1 MRTLGRVAVLGAGTM
16 GSRIAAH
23 FANAGIPAL
32 LLDVVRPGST
42 DRSAAARQG
51 IEQALKQ
58 RPAGFYAA
66 SKASLVTPGNFEDD
80 LDKIAD
86 CDWIIEAVKEDLEI
100 KRALWTRVQEIRR
113 PGSILSTNTSGI
125 PLARITEGMRADF
138 RAHFLGTHFFNPPR
152 YLHLAEIIP
161 GRDTDSAV
169 LAFVREFCDRRLG
182 KGVVICKDTPNFIA
196 NRIGSMFGAAT
207 YHAMMES
214 GLSIEEVDALTGPLI
229 GVPRTATFRLVDL
242 VGLDVWALVSQNL
255 YDLIPNDPWR
265 ERIAPPLFLKQ
276 MIERGWLGD
285 KAGQGF
291 YKRVGP
297 NRDMHVI
304 DWRTLEYH
312 PLFGVSLPAAEAVRK
327 VADLPERLRALVQGT
342 DQASTFLWRVL
353 RDVLLYTA
361 SLVPEISDR
370 IVEVD
375 RAMRWGYGHE
385 LGPFQLWDAL
395 GFEVAARRME
405 AEGHELP
412 PIAVN
417 MLVAGARSFYRTA
430 DENGRPRTEYFDVG
444 TTTYLEMDP
453 PPGSLSLSDLKR
465 SRGVVDRNAAASL
478 IDLGD
483 GVLCLE
489 FHSKANAITEE
500 TLALLASSLQ
510 AVRAHHA
517 ALVIANDAADFST
530 GTLWGSLLAAARE
543 GQWSEVEGAIGR
555 HQQALRSIKG
565 FERPVVMAPF
575 GRVQGTAAE
584 WLLHATH
591 LQAHAELAWGFPDVA
606 MGLVPVCGGL
616 TALLARGLE
625 ARRAFDLVSAGTTS
639 SSAEEAREWGLLRAV
654 DAISMNRDRLLQDAK
669 LAALRLATNH
679 AAEFPTA
686 IHVGGET
693 AYAEMQLAAWQMK
706 EAGKA
711 TDHDVVIAEKL
722 AHVLS
727 GGRLTGTPSVPESY
741 LLELEREAALSLLG
755 MEKSQQR
762 LESMITSGKPL
773 RN

>member
-32 LLDVVRPGST
+32 LLDVVRPGSA

-51 IEQALKQ
+51 IDQALKQ
-58 RPAGFYAA
+58 RPTGFYTA
-66 SKASLVTPGNFEDD
+66 SKAALVTPGNFEDD
-80 LDKIAD
+80 LDKVAD
-86 CDWIIEAVKEDLEI
+86 CDWIIEAVKEDLDI
-100 KRALWTRVQEIRR
+100 KRALWMRVQELRK
-113 PGSILSTNTSGI
+113 PDSILSTNTSGI

-169 LAFVREFCDRRLG
+169 LAFVRDFCDRRLG

-265 ERIAPPLFLKQ
+265 ERIAPPSFLKQ

-291 YKRVGP
+291 YKRVGQ

-304 DWRTLEYH
+304 DWRTLKYR
-312 PLFGVSLPAAEAVRK
+312 PLGAVNLPAADAVRK
-327 VADLPERLRALVQGT
+327 VTDLPERLHALVQGT
-342 DQASTFLWRVL
+342 DKASTFLWRVL
-353 RDVLLYTA
+353 SDVLLYTA
-361 SLVPEISDR
+361 SLIPEISDR

-395 GFEVAARRME
+395 GFEAAARRME
-405 AEGHELP
+405 AESRELP

-417 MLVAGARSFYRTA
+417 MLQAGARSFYRIA
-430 DENGRPRTEYFDVG
+430 DQDGRPRTEYFDLA
-444 TTTYLEMDP
+444 TTMYQEVEP
-453 PPGSLSLSDLKR
+453 PPGSLNLGETKR
-465 SRGVVDRNAAASL
+465 ARGVVERNPSASL

-489 FHSKANAITEE
+489 FHYKANAITDE
-500 TLALLASSLQ
+500 TLAMLETALRS
-510 AVRAHHA
+510 VRTHYE

-530 GTLWGSLLAAARE
+530 GTHWGSLLAAARE
-543 GQWSEVEGAIGR
+543 GRWEEASATIVRYQEAA
-555 HQQALRSIKG
+555 QSIRQ
-565 FERPVVMAPF
+565 FEKPVVMAPF
-575 GRVQGTAAE
+575 GKVQGAAE
-584 WLLHATH
+584 WLLHASH
-591 LQAHAELAWGFPDVA
+591 VQANAELAWGFPDVS
-606 MGLVPVCGGL
+606 MGLVPACGGL
-616 TALLARGLE
+616 TRLLARGME
-625 ARRAFDLVSAGTTS
+625 ARRVFDLVFAGTTS
-639 SSAEEAREWGLLRAV
+639 GSAEEARELGLLRPE
-654 DAISMNRDRLLQDAK
+654 DAITMNRDRLLHDAK
-669 LAALRLATNH
+669 FAALRLAANY
-679 AAEFPTA
+679 APAQPKA
-686 IHVGGET
+686 ITVGGET
-693 AYAEMQLAAWQMK
+693 SYAEMRLAAWQLK

-711 TDHDVVIAEKL
+711 SEHDLVIAEKL

-741 LLELEREAALSLLG
+741 LLELERGAALSLLG

-762 LESMITSGKPL
+762 LESMISSGKPL